1 VRAAPEDNRFHWSI
15 GLLGWLVA
23 LSIAVIGGLALV
35 AVTGYAHTKPDDYPL
50 WLIAVAQ
57 VPLWLAFIAV
67 TVFVSREWGTGR
79 FRNDYGFR
87 FRSLDL
93 VGLPIGVM
101 LQVIFVPALYWALR
115 PILNSTKLN
124 DPAKAITDKGRSG
137 IGVVLLVVLLV
148 LGAPIVE
155 ELFFRGMVLRSFQ
168 AAHHDSIALV
178 ASAVMFA
185 AAHFQP
191 LQFPGLVLFGLVV
204 GFAAQRTGRLGLGIA
219 IHMGFNATAVV
230 NLLWVKR

>member
-23 LSIAVIGGLALV
+23 LSVAVIGGLALV
-35 AVTGYAHTKPDDYPL
+35 ALAGYANTKSDDYPL

-57 VPLWLAFIAV
+57 VPLWLAFVAV

-79 FRNDYGFR
+79 FRDDYGFR

-101 LQVIFVPALYWALR
+101 LQLIFVPTLYWLLR
-115 PILNSTKLN
+115 PILDSKKL
-124 DPAKAITDKGRSG
+124 DESAKAITDKGRSG
-137 IGVVLLVVLLV
+137 VGVLLLVVLLV
-148 LGAPIVE
+148 LGAPIIE

-168 AAHHDSIALV
+168 AAHHDSLALIG
-178 ASAVMFA
+178 SAVMFA

-204 GFAAQRTGRLGLGIA
+204 GYAAQRTQRLGLGIA

-230 NLLWVKR
+230 NLLWLKR

>member
-35 AVTGYAHTKPDDYPL
+35 SLTGYGHTKSDDFPL
-50 WLIAVAQ
+50 WLIAIAQ
-57 VPLWLAFIAV
+57 VPLWLAFVAV
-67 TVFVSREWGTGR
+67 TMFVSREWGTGR

-93 VGLPIGVM
+93 IGLPIGVM
-101 LQVIFVPALYWALR
+101 LQVIFVPTLYWVLR
-115 PILNSTKLN
+115 PILDSSTLN

-137 IGVVLLVVLLV
+137 VGVVLLVVLLV

-168 AAHHDSIALV
+168 AAHHDSLALV

-204 GFAAQRTGRLGLGIA
+204 GFAAQRTQRLGLGIA

-230 NLLWVKR
+230 NLLWLKR